1 MLFRSNQLRFRVPFG
16 ATTALLLIG
25 GAAMSILVLSK
36 LTPEKPAVAVVS
48 ERIRH
53 SAPTVPVVARPLP
66 DPNAGPVVTAAPPP
80 EPSTV
85 VTQGARAG

>member
-53 SAPTVPVVARPLP
+53 SAPTVPVVADPCQTPTQARSSQPHPLLS
-66 DPNAGPVVTAAPPP
+66 PPQ
-80 EPSTV
+80 S
-85 VTQGARAG
+85 